1 MKKNNNDIFF
11 DKENAYDKAEKNEK
25 LNGVEFWEKNIKYF
39 KDSLKRAGV
48 SKELIRQGNSITK
61 NIIRGE

>member
-25 LNGVEFWEKNIKYF
+25 LQGIEYWKRNLEYF
-39 KDSLKRAGV
+39 KKSVER
-48 SKELIRQGNSITK
+48 SERCTK
-61 NIIRGE
+61 